1 MSDNVLKFPSSRDD
15 ACFCDY
21 ASSPVSRPSRLG
33 SSARNSDENSQA
45 LKISDDWPA
54 CVAVTEAELDI
65 FEVHFGQFLD
75 KLLASKI

>member
-33 SSARNSDENSQA
+33 SSARNSRENSRA

-54 CVAVTEAELDI
+54 YVAITEAELDI
-65 FEVHFGQFLD
+65 FEVHFGKTLD
-75 KLLASKI
+75 ELLASKL